1 MSGPEGHEW
10 KLPRGTQEVRFRQLH
25 ELARLAK
32 GWTIPLPR
40 WKALRFGFKLDW
52 WCYVGPRRYQVVATR
67 QFVEEYERIADI
79 DDAELRLADLG
90 VRVVEDR

>member
-1 MSGPEGHEW
+1 
-10 KLPRGTQEVRFRQLH
+10 
-25 ELARLAK
+25 
-32 GWTIPLPR
+32 
-40 WKALRFGFKLDW
+40 
-52 WCYVGPRRYQVVATR
+52 VVATR